1 MTLKPIPGAPIDAP
15 IPDFPTG
22 EPGPLVV
29 PASPLTRR
37 SVDPPPPAL
46 SPVRQPGPIE
56 IRGDGDTI
64 LTFRV
69 VPEVPAI
76 NRASMTISLT
86 GDPGMMSQLD
96 LATDEAKT
104 FLQALRDGPWPI
116 VVANGRAAFLLEFAI
131 TEDGPVFTISKPG
144 QAHAALRF
152 NAGRS
157 YDVKAMAAHLLADL
171 GP

>member
-37 SVDPPPPAL
+37 SVEPPPPAL

-144 QAHAALRF
+144 QQHTARRF
-152 NAGRS
+152 SVGWG
-157 YDVKAMAAHLLADL
+157 YDVEALATRLLADL